1 MNAFIKQ
8 TGQRWLAGAVK
19 NPKRFYMYSMI
30 FLSVSFTGSLI
41 QGIFFPSDTSFKI
54 KPLFFIPT
62 RSSVRILFQSNI
74 KKWKRLLANSNY

>member
-30 FLSVSFTGSLI
+30 FLSVSFMA
-41 QGIFFPSDTSFKI
+41 
-54 KPLFFIPT
+54 
-62 RSSVRILFQSNI
+62 R
-74 KKWKRLLANSNY
+74 